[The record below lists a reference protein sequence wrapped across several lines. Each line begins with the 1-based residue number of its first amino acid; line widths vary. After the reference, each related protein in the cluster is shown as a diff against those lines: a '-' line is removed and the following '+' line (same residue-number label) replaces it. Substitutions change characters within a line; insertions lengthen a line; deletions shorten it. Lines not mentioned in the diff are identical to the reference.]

1 MNNIK
6 ILPGDEIVK
15 KGVTRLEANLPELG
29 LKDVVPNG
37 SWLEQKQIQAS
48 LEAKKCLIEVERIE
62 KRGQLSHAEWK
73 DELMLAEVTQKCGGY
88 WQYLGHNVGRIL
100 YLRPEEAL
108 LLMELN
114 CLLLKY
120 GGVTVSLQQAYTLL
134 LQGDINLLKYKVY
147 ASLSRIG
154 YKVYKHRA
162 LVNNRLK
169 TEQKNENLDEN
180 TSIPLSESQL
190 NENVTNNEDKTNE
203 STLEGA
209 LVNNRLKSEQKIENL
224 DENTS
229 IPLSESQLNE
239 NVTNNEDKTN
249 ESTLEGDTACTSNGT
264 KETEVSISENDNN
277 EHIEPEKD
285 HTSETISVQSYN
297 SVYKSYHNKLSRL
310 KNRKLK
316 QCCATTTNDI
326 FSTIP
331 DLLEKR
337 TVTLKVPEAKY
348 VPNDMVLEESY
359 TINLRNVPKK
369 CARSSSLSYSSSDEA
384 SGSHIKRLRT
394 ASTSGPSNSNRPH
407 STQMYHN
414 NHFRQFSYL
423 RPQSN
428 FNYFN
433 INMLFHRPFIQ
444 QIFFP
449 SPFQSRGSLF
459 FQRPQFYQRSQ
470 IFQRL
475 PLNNFNYFNSR
486 GNNYVAQN
494 NVSNQEAYL
503 QRIKTL
509 AQKLK
514 QLVARGNVNQ
524 DNTQSLQRLLNTYN
538 SRYKTNLRLGPYFD
552 IVTADA
558 IETIDLDM
566 DDEEPQNK
574 KRKTDD
580 DSLEDNLKS
589 IKIMA
594 LELKALEIN
603 GKATPRHRRTFSK
616 LLKTFNRCYNCDYYL
631 NSVHDV
637 INRRQIILDSS
648 SDTDCVIQEETT
660 KAPAQKCKKSKK
672 LRNPFNILKRLSE
685 KQDIANEANIST
697 HDECVEIK
705 DKKYTDAIKET
716 IKGKWL
722 PSENDFGRVEL
733 CDEYGIDP
741 LLSKTKLL
749 YDFAKFKSNAF
760 ENWLG
765 LKIAFLESLKESI
778 TEFQDISMFQTHFD
792 VDCLVK
798 PEDCSDTQSVL
809 QKLRIIKS
817 NKEITSNS
825 TLNIDFD
832 VYNRD
837 VENFKKTDPP
847 TPHFRII
854 CLEESS
860 TLPTASE
867 IEALHSKYTDNVPI
881 VFALVS
887 MSSVSYLQVKP
898 MEIPVHTPSDNY
910 R

>member
-6 ILPGDEIVK
+6 MLSGDEIVT

-62 KRGQLSHAEWK
+62 KRGSLSHAEWRE
-73 DELMLAEVTQKCGGY
+73 DLMLAEVTQKCGGY

-100 YLRPEEAL
+100 YLKPEEAL

-120 GGVTVSLQQAYTLL
+120 GGVSVSLQQAYTLL
-134 LQGDINLLKYKVY
+134 LQGDITLLKYKVY

-154 YKVYKHRA
+154 YKVYRHRA
-162 LVNNRLK
+162 RVNNKLK
-169 TEQKNENLDEN
+169 LEQKNEKPDEN
-180 TSIPLSESQL
+180 TNIHLTVLSAA
-190 NENVTNNEDKTNE
+190 NNINTNNEEKTTE
-203 STLEGA
+203 EIP
-209 LVNNRLKSEQKIENL
+209 KQEC
-224 DENTS
+224 DTS
-229 IPLSESQLNE
+229 CN
-239 NVTNNEDKTN
+239 
-249 ESTLEGDTACTSNGT
+249 SNGT
-264 KETEVSISENDNN
+264 KEIKVPGESGNENMK
-277 EHIEPEKD
+277 PEKI
-285 HTSETISVQSYN
+285 HATETINVQKYN
-297 SVYKSYHNKLSRL
+297 SVYKSYQNKLSRL

-316 QCCATTTNDI
+316 QCCAEKTNDI
-326 FSTIP
+326 FSSIP

-369 CARSSSLSYSSSDEA
+369 CTKSSSLSYSSGDEA
-384 SGSHIKRLRT
+384 SGSHVKRLRT

-407 STQMYHN
+407 STQIYQN
-414 NHFRQFSYL
+414 NQFRQFSYP

-428 FNYFN
+428 FSFFN
-433 INMLFHRPFIQ
+433 INMLFQRPFVQ

-449 SPFQSRGSLF
+449 TPFQSRGSQF

-470 IFQRL
+470 MFQRL
-475 PLNNFNYFNSR
+475 PFNNYNYFNSR
-486 GNNYVAQN
+486 GNSPVVPN

-503 QRIKTL
+503 ERIKTL
-509 AQKLK
+509 AQRLK

-524 DNTQSLQRLLNTYN
+524 DNTQSLQKLLNTYN
-538 SRYKTNLRLGPYFD
+538 LRYKTNLRLGPYFE
-552 IVTADA
+552 IISAEA
-558 IETIDLDM
+558 IETIDLDL

-589 IKIMA
+589 IEKVA
-594 LELKALEIN
+594 LELKSLEMS

-616 LLKTFNRCYNCDYYL
+616 LLKTFNRCYNTDYYL
-631 NSVHDV
+631 NSMHDI
-637 INRRQIILDSS
+637 INRRHIILDSS
-648 SDTDCVIQEETT
+648 SDTDCVIQEEIT
-660 KAPAQKCKKSKK
+660 KAPMHKSKKSKK

-697 HDECVEIK
+697 HDECLEMK
-705 DKKYTDAIKET
+705 DKKYNDAIREAIT
-716 IKGKWL
+716 GKWL
-722 PSENDFGRVEL
+722 PSESDFGRVEL
-733 CDEYGIDP
+733 CNEYGIDP
-741 LLSKTKLL
+741 MLTKTKLL
-749 YDFAKFKSNAF
+749 YDFVKFKPNAF

-778 TEFQDISMFQTHFD
+778 TEFQDISIFETHFD

-817 NKEITSNS
+817 NKEINSNS

-832 VYNRD
+832 VYNRN
-837 VENFKKTDPP
+837 VESFKKTDPP
-847 TPHFRII
+847 IPHFRVI

-860 TLPTASE
+860 ILPTATE
-867 IEALHSKYTDNVPI
+867 IEALHSQYTDNVPI

-887 MSSVSYLQVKP
+887 MSSISYLQVRP
-898 MEIPVHTPSDNY
+898 MEIPVYAPSENF
-910 R
+910 